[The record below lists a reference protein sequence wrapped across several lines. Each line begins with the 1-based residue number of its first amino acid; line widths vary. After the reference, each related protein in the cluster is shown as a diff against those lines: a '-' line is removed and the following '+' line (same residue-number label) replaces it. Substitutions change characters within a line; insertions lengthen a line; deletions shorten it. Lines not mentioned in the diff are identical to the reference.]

1 MSLVIETSETWMTA
15 SIKKKMTERV
25 IMSSRARAPPP
36 PRPRRVFMRAGS
48 GDPAA
53 VDGVGDAVDEPLER
67 RPQNGPEEHGEE
79 RNDDDGDEGDD
90 EDVLDGHGA
99 FLIREPLP
107 KTSEAR
113 FGREQTGENGVRD
126 TGANSIP
133 HERSLLREHYEHYG
147 PGPPGRYMATLTT
160 RTATRFRSI
169 EMSAMVA

>member
-1 MSLVIETSETWMTA
+1 MSLVIEMSETWMTA

-25 IMSSRARAPPP
+25 IMSSRALVPSS

-79 RNDDDGDEGDD
+79 RNDNDGDEGDD

-99 FLIREPLP
+99 FLVIEPLP
-107 KTSEAR
+107 KAPQAP
-113 FGREQTGENGVRD
+113 FGREQSGENGVRD

-133 HERSLLREHYEHYG
+133 HERSPLREHYEHYL
-147 PGPPGRYMATLTT
+147 PAPPVRYMAMLTA
-160 RTATRFRSI
+160 RTATRFRST
-169 EMSAMVA
+169 EMSEMVA